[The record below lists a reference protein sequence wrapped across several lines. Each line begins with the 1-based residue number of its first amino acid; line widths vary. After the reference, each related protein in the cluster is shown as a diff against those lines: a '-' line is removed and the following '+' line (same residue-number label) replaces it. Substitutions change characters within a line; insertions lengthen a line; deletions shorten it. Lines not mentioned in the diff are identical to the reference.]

1 MPIRK
6 ADARNSR
13 RKSSMPYLTSEMSA
27 IVDYVSDEIGNE
39 AATQNIHFSPTA
51 LTMVRHVMM
60 KPGSI
65 ITDTRILLGC
75 IDRQM
80 ADRLGLGLYC
90 FIDNLQIKEMAE
102 QQRTTRAEIAMD
114 HALAMEGLKLI
125 AVGTA
130 PMALGRLLA
139 RSATREMKD
148 VVVIATP
155 NAFTNAIQLKERIW
169 ESDIPC
175 VVVRGKRGGNPVAG
189 SLVNALMAQALRQKE
204 L

>member
-1 MPIRK
+1 
-6 ADARNSR
+6 
-13 RKSSMPYLTSEMSA
+13 
-27 IVDYVSDEIGNE
+27 
-39 AATQNIHFSPTA
+39 
-51 LTMVRHVMM
+51 
-60 KPGSI
+60 
-65 ITDTRILLGC
+65 
-75 IDRQM
+75 M

-130 PMALGRLLA
+130 PMALSRLLA

-169 ESDIPC
+169 ESGIPC